1 MHQSRLQRLP
11 AALAPL
17 AASGALTADDV
28 AAIAASLP
36 LTERF
41 TARGESLD
49 STRWSVLDDDALA
62 EWAAAAAPTPA
73 LVATAAELAALGD
86 DVPGLRALLYAVAC
100 WDVAAAGRVAVRLE
114 AVQGLAA
121 YHVYRGLWPGAEHVA
136 RLVAAAALAPAQ
148 LVAFAADR
156 AQRPPPGQ
164 LRLRATLT
172 PAAGRA
178 WPDVLLLT
186 DGLAPAARAA
196 VFGAVEAT
204 LGGRPPEAV
213 PALQAACAAAAP
225 HLGGGGL
232 GLAWLHGATGH
243 LAVAGE
249 GVQVRAPGV
258 TLASA
263 GVAPFRAAAGDVITL
278 SARATLAARVYGA
291 PSSAPATPHGRP
303 FVALLAA
310 RARHLDAGL
319 APLALRR
326 AIERVLQRLR
336 PGPPAL
342 EALADALAAP
352 GAWAGQPLA
361 DAWLDDDAARAPGAL
376 ADDRRALLAGAL
388 DALDQ
393 PLTGDELAGLLD
405 DLVEA
410 AGLIGH
416 AGGGLALG
424 VDAALDAH
432 EARDARRRQA
442 RLDLLDALARAHL
455 A

>member
-1 MHQSRLQRLP
+1 M
-11 AALAPL
+11 
-17 AASGALTADDV
+17 
-28 AAIAASLP
+28 
-36 LTERF
+36 
-41 TARGESLD
+41 
-49 STRWSVLDDDALA
+49 
-62 EWAAAAAPTPA
+62 
-73 LVATAAELAALGD
+73 
-86 DVPGLRALLYAVAC
+86 
-100 WDVAAAGRVAVRLE
+100 
-114 AVQGLAA
+114 
-121 YHVYRGLWPGAEHVA
+121 
-136 RLVAAAALAPAQ
+136 
-148 LVAFAADR
+148 
-156 AQRPPPGQ
+156 
-164 LRLRATLT
+164 
-172 PAAGRA
+172 
-178 WPDVLLLT
+178 
-186 DGLAPAARAA
+186 
-196 VFGAVEAT
+196 EAT

-243 LAVAGE
+243 LAVAG
-249 GVQVRAPGV
+249 RAFRSGAGRHPGQRRRRA
-258 TLASA
+258 L
-263 GVAPFRAAAGDVITL
+263 PAAAGDVITL